1 MAKLVLLSGDVPVRE
16 VPLEKEVFVIG
27 RALESDLA
35 LMDHLVSRRH
45 GKLVREADLWRVVDM
60 GSANGVYVND
70 ERITDRVLKHGDR
83 VRIGSSTLEFHG
95 DSPKP
100 PPEARSGLTV
110 VFGPSGAGE
119 EDTGLSVVKK
129 VSDLKPEYTIST
141 STPQGGVLGMFRDR
155 ERRVGARE
163 GLHFFILFQLAQA
176 VNLATS
182 LEELLERAMDML
194 CEALNAGRGILLL
207 LDSKS
212 GELVPKVAKDRRRQ
226 RSGYLN
232 TTDEVIRI
240 PHTIVDRVIK
250 ERVSVLTRDALVDP
264 RFQAGRSVAQ
274 MQIRSAICVP
284 LWEGEDVMGIL
295 YVDNLQM
302 AGAFTEE
309 DRDLVTAVGH
319 QLAIAIKRQEMQ
331 EKLKRE
337 AVIRANLERYHSPDV
352 VEMILRAEAEV
363 GLDVQHAEV
372 TVLFSDIQGFSKL
385 AERLTASKVAELLNG
400 YFELMTGIIFKH
412 QGSVNKY
419 IGDAIMAIFG
429 APIHYPD
436 HALRASRAALEMVES
451 LGPFMATKPADQR
464 FDIRIGLNTGEVVAG
479 NMGAARRLEYT
490 VLGDAVNTA
499 SRLEG
504 MAPPNGVLIGPLTEQ
519 RTRGFVR
526 TDAMGLVKPKGME
539 KEIAV
544 FRLKGLVVQGAT
556 PSGLVRV
563 PTNP

>member
-45 GKLVREADLWRVVDM
+45 GKLVREADVWRVADM

-110 VFGPSGAGE
+110 VFGPSAGE

-141 STPQGGVLGMFRDR
+141 SAPQGGVLGMFRDR

-207 LDSKS
+207 LDKA
-212 GELVPKVAKDRRRQ
+212 GELTPKVAKDRRRQ
-226 RSGYLN
+226 RSGYSN
-232 TTDEVIRI
+232 STDEVIRI

-385 AERLTASKVAELLNG
+385 SERLTASKVAELLNG

-436 HALRASRAALEMVES
+436 HALRAARAALEMVES
-451 LGPFMATKPADQR
+451 LAPFIATKPDDQR
-464 FDIRIGLNTGEVVAG
+464 FAIRIGLNTGEVVAG

-490 VLGDAVNTA
+490 VLGDTVNTA

-519 RTRGFVR
+519 KTRGFVR
-526 TDAMGLVKPKGME
+526 TEPMGLVKPKGMD

-544 FRLKGLVVQGAT
+544 YRLKGLVVPGAT